1 MNTPNNEIFKRYLEL
16 VRRYRPNAPLFVREV
31 LGVDPD
37 PWQIEFLEAI
47 SRGERK
53 ISVRSGHGVGKS
65 TVASWAMIWYML
77 TRGPAKI
84 VVTAPTSS
92 QLYDALF
99 AELKRWVKELPNA
112 WGDRLE
118 VKTDR
123 IEMRAAPQESF
134 ISARTTRAE
143 QPEALQ
149 GVHSDHVMLVA
160 DEASGIPESVF
171 EAAAGSMSGHNA
183 VTILLGNPTKS
194 SGFFFDTHNRLK
206 DEWWTRRVSCYDSKR
221 VSDAYIKDMASRYGE
236 ESNAFRVRVL
246 GEFPRTDDDT
256 LIGVEL
262 VDSAFHRDVDTTD
275 TQTVWGLDVA
285 RFGTDATALAKRK
298 GNAVTEIRKW
308 RGLDLMQTTGAVVA
322 EYEAMKPEDRPVE
335 ILVDSIG
342 LGAGVVDR
350 LRELNLPARGI
361 NVAESPAMGTIY
373 VNLRAELWGKM
384 KAWLEKRDC
393 KLPKDES
400 LLAELVSPR
409 YSFNSNGKMKLESK
423 DEMRKRGIGSPDMAD
438 ALALTFAS
446 DAGVALYGKA
456 YNSQWGKPIKRNL
469 RAVV

>member
-134 ISARTTRAE
+134 ISARTSRAE

>member
-1 MNTPNNEIFKRYLEL
+1 M
-16 VRRYRPNAPLFVREV
+16 
-31 LGVDPD
+31 
-37 PWQIEFLEAI
+37 
-47 SRGERK
+47 
-53 ISVRSGHGVGKS
+53 
-65 TVASWAMIWYML
+65 
-77 TRGPAKI
+77 
-84 VVTAPTSS
+84 
-92 QLYDALF
+92 
-99 AELKRWVKELPNA
+99 
-112 WGDRLE
+112 
-118 VKTDR
+118 
-123 IEMRAAPQESF
+123 AA
-134 ISARTTRAE
+134 
-143 QPEALQ
+143 
-149 GVHSDHVMLVA
+149 
-160 DEASGIPESVF
+160 
-171 EAAAGSMSGHNA
+171 
-183 VTILLGNPTKS
+183 
-194 SGFFFDTHNRLK
+194 
-206 DEWWTRRVSCYDSKR
+206 
-221 VSDAYIKDMASRYGE
+221 RYGE
-236 ESNAFRVRVL
+236 DSNAFRVRVL
-246 GEFPRTDDDT
+246 GEFPRSDDDT

-262 VDSAFHRDVDTTD
+262 VDSAFHRDVSPTSEAAI
-275 TQTVWGLDVA
+275 VWGLDVA
-285 RFGTDATALAKRK
+285 RFGTDATALCKRQ
-298 GNAVTEIRKW
+298 GNTVSEIRKW
-308 RGLDLMQTTGAVVA
+308 RNLDLMQTTGAVVA
-322 EYEAMKPEDRPVE
+322 EYEAMRLEDRPIE

-361 NVAESPAMGTIY
+361 NVSESPAMGTIY

>member
-37 PWQIEFLEAI
+37 PWQVEFLEAI

-134 ISARTTRAE
+134 ISARTSRAE

-221 VSDAYIKDMASRYGE
+221 VSEAYIKDMASRYGE

-262 VDSAFHRDVDTTD
+262 VDSAFHRDVETTD

-393 KLPKDES
+393 KIPKDES

-446 DAGVALYGKA
+446 DAGTALYGKA